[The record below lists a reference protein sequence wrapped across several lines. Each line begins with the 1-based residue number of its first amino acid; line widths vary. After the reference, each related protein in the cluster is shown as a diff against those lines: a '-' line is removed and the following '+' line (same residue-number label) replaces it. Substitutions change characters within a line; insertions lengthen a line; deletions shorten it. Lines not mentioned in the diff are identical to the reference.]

1 MILGEHIGANDGARI
16 MELTDIEHKIQ
27 EKSTVFARR
36 HKKSIARRLTDRSEY
51 PPEDQPVS
59 VFMAGSP
66 GAGKTEA
73 SKALLED
80 FNEKILRVDPDE
92 LRHEFEDYSGDN
104 SWLFQAG
111 VSILVDKIHD
121 LALRQKQSFLLDGTL
136 TNHPKAV
143 QNIARSLKKG
153 RFVQILY
160 VYQEPVTA
168 WEFVQAREKV
178 EGRKILL
185 EHFIEQYFEARK
197 SVNMLKTQFGKDIS
211 VDLLLQNSDNSRK
224 LYKANIDQI
233 DNHVPE
239 KYTPAAL
246 ETLLR
251 PS

>member
-1 MILGEHIGANDGARI
+1 MA
-16 MELTDIEHKIQ
+16 LTTAQATIQ
-27 EKSTVFARR
+27 ERAIEFARR
-36 HKKSIARRLTDRSEY
+36 KKNEIARRLTDLSIY
-51 PPEDQPVS
+51 PPEDKPVS

-73 SKALLED
+73 SKVLLEE
-80 FNEKILRVDPDE
+80 FGESILRIDPDD
-92 LRHEFEDYSGDN
+92 LRSEFADYSGNN

-111 VSILVDKIHD
+111 ISILVDKVHD
-121 LALRQKQSFLLDGTL
+121 LALKQKQSFLLDGTL
-136 TNHPKAV
+136 TNRPKAEE
-143 QNIARSLKKG
+143 NIGRSLKKG

-160 VYQEPVTA
+160 VYQNPVTA

-178 EGRKILL
+178 EGRRILL
-185 EHFIEQYFEARK
+185 EHFITQYFEARN
-197 SVNMLKTQFGKDIS
+197 SVNQLKRRFAADVH
-211 VDLLLQNSDNSRK
+211 VDLLLQNRDNSRK
-224 LYKANIDQI
+224 LYRANIDEI